1 MGKALYKHAYINPED
16 ERIKKQAATFYRIL
30 EKAYEEAPENSLLDG
45 YFDSFADEKE
55 AGRKLAWLFG
65 HSYLTEPS
73 MQPYI
78 ANVTSSDRFI
88 VPVGPLALF
97 LSEWIELLA
106 GEKAEAWKSV
116 KGLFQPE
123 VPVPAKMREKNAAT
137 YQLFVNA
144 TDGSQVVYLN
154 GYDALRRFLVEK
166 LKWADDDSHT
176 LPQMKAHR
184 NFILMA
190 NPEKGILLAK
200 DICEYIADSA
210 NPMYHPGLASQN
222 AFRLLTE
229 ETLCPPDLLLYV
241 LSENLLPDAV
251 FSDGSGQELIRQNAD
266 FIARHALLYYYR
278 GD

>member
-1 MGKALYKHAYINPED
+1 MEKALYKHAYINPED
-16 ERIKKQAATFYRIL
+16 ERISKPQHFIVYWRRPMKKLLKTRCWKDIL
-30 EKAYEEAPENSLLDG
+30 TLLPMKKKLGVNWLG
-45 YFDSFADEKE
+45 YLE
-55 AGRKLAWLFG
+55 

-78 ANVTSSDRFI
+78 ANVTPSDRFI

-106 GEKAEAWKSV
+106 GENTQVWKSV

-123 VPVPAKMREKNAAT
+123 VAVPAKVRGKNAAT
-137 YQLFVNA
+137 YQLFVDA
-144 TDGSQVVYLN
+144 TGGCPVVYLN

-166 LKWADDDSHT
+166 LKWADDYSHT

-210 NPMYHPGLASQN
+210 NPMYNSVLASQH

-229 ETLCPPDLLLYV
+229 KHY
-241 LSENLLPDAV
+241 
-251 FSDGSGQELIRQNAD
+251 
-266 FIARHALLYYYR
+266 ALLICCCMCCVKICFLM
-278 GD
+278 